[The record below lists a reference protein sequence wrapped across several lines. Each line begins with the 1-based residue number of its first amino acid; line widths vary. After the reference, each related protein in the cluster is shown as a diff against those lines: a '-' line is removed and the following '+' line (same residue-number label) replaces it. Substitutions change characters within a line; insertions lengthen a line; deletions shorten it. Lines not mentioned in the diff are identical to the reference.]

1 MRASG
6 LPQEMEMCVMD
17 LDQETGT
24 VLLAASPITNDALN
38 VSDADIMVLR
48 RIWRT
53 VMSHKTTQHLNLTM
67 RR

>member
-6 LPQEMEMCVMD
+6 LPQQMEMCVMD

-48 RIWRT
+48 RICQT